1 MAIAKLLSSIS
12 YLKKTTK
19 LSISFLSI
27 YLVMLRKNTVKNG
40 INILKVLYSISSKFT
55 HVLLYEIIK
64 IISNRSESAFCDLIL
79 FQLETR
85 VTINKCQNF
94 SE

>member
-1 MAIAKLLSSIS
+1 
-12 YLKKTTK
+12 
-19 LSISFLSI
+19 
-27 YLVMLRKNTVKNG
+27 MLRKNTVKND

-55 HVLLYEIIK
+55 HFLLYEIIK
-64 IISNRSESAFCDLIL
+64 IISNRSESAMCDLIS

-85 VTINKCQNF
+85 VTIDKCQNF